1 MEGVKHRYLFLV
13 SPRRRRRR
21 RRKRRRRNKD
31 DNREMQG
38 KHMEKQVT
46 SVAVATTNTTERH
59 SGTLHSNG
67 GMKFGS
73 WESIGNVLGHVD

>member
-1 MEGVKHRYLFLV
+1 
-13 SPRRRRRR
+13 
-21 RRKRRRRNKD
+21 
-31 DNREMQG
+31 
-38 KHMEKQVT
+38 MEKQVT